1 MGACVSVRVKEGSG
15 EMGGLF
21 HERSMR
27 TPTLATRGKLAT
39 LETTNNATTD
49 SSGVGPSLRPA
60 RSIVSLFVPQ
70 TENVLDV
77 AIKKLSAH
85 PGFIQNPMLNI
96 SRNELTMMP
105 TSFHSLAPY
114 LTDLDVSSNSLQILP
129 IQIGDLLLLKN
140 LDLSGNK
147 LESIPVEI
155 GNLVNLEVLLLY
167 TNKLALVPD
176 EVGLLTKCRTLNVF
190 NNFLIK
196 LPKQLSNLKELVEF
210 NAGDNKI
217 KTTPKFENMSSLIR
231 LALFH
236 NTIVSM
242 QPLENLDTLQKLD
255 FSKNQIDNFPNMGA
269 FPKMVELLASNN
281 RFTVLPEDIG
291 KHSNL
296 QMFEAAHNK
305 LTTIPASISQLSKL
319 WKLMLS
325 ENKLAA
331 LPPEL
336 FSLPLRTLDLTRN
349 QFAMFP
355 DELPK
360 LSQTLVC
367 FQIDFNNIEHI
378 PEYFTD
384 TAFAKLTRL
393 TFFGNPIIWE
403 GDDGARNF
411 LFQEE
416 LRAKFEEK
424 SVYTYSPAAWPGYRA
439 A

>member
-1 MGACVSVRVKEGSG
+1 MLPLRVEYLFFNRTKNTGSNNHYPCVCERERESARARERERETAVCERVC
-15 EMGGLF
+15 
-21 HERSMR
+21 
-27 TPTLATRGKLAT
+27 
-39 LETTNNATTD
+39 
-49 SSGVGPSLRPA
+49 
-60 RSIVSLFVPQ
+60 IVPQ
-70 TENVLDV
+70 
-77 AIKKLSAH
+77 IFS
-85 PGFIQNPMLNI
+85 Q
-96 SRNELTMMP
+96 LT
-105 TSFHSLAPY
+105 L
-114 LTDLDVSSNSLQILP
+114 I
-129 IQIGDLLLLKN
+129 
-140 LDLSGNK
+140 
-147 LESIPVEI
+147 
-155 GNLVNLEVLLLY
+155 
-167 TNKLALVPD
+167 
-176 EVGLLTKCRTLNVF
+176 LLTKCRTLNLF

-236 NTIVSM
+236 HTIVSM
-242 QPLENLDTLQKLD
+242 QPLENLHTVQKLD

-281 RFTVLPEDIG
+281 RFTVLPEYIG

-305 LTTIPASISQLSKL
+305 LNTIPASISQISKL

-360 LSQTLVC
+360 LSQTLV
-367 FQIDFNNIEHI
+367 NNIFKYTSTTFDVVEV
-378 PEYFTD
+378 YLKTD
-384 TAFAKLTRL
+384 
-393 TFFGNPIIWE
+393 E
-403 GDDGARNF
+403 G
-411 LFQEE
+411 
-416 LRAKFEEK
+416 LR
-424 SVYTYSPAAWPGYRA
+424 
-439 A
+439 